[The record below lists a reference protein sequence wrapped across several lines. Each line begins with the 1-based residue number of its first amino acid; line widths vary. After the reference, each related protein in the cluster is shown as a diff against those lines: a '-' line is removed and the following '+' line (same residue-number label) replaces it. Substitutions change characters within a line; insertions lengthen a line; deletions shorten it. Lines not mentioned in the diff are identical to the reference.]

1 MRYDVIIGME
11 VHVQVRT
18 ASKMFCTCPNAF
30 GAPPNTNVCPVC
42 LGYPGVLPTPNEE
55 AIRKTIVAGLMAG
68 CDIAPYS
75 KFDRKAYWYP
85 DMPKNYQ
92 LSQYDLPF
100 CLNGAI
106 PIGGKG
112 LTGTVEPRDVRLTRI
127 HLEEDVGKST
137 HFGRH
142 SGVDFNRAGV
152 PLMELVSEP
161 DIHSADEGYLYLV
174 ALRQIMQYAGV
185 SDCDMEKGQMRCEPN
200 ISVRPHGQEAFNP
213 KTEIK
218 NLNSMKAVHHAI
230 GFEVERQIDALED
243 GETLRQQTRGWD
255 DAKGQTFVMRDKEE
269 AHDYRYF
276 PDPDLMPIQISTA
289 RLDEIRAQLP
299 EGPRARRRRFTDKF
313 GLCDYDAGVLCQD
326 KALADY
332 YEETVAAGADA
343 KRAANWVMTEVL
355 RELSHRAIAITD
367 FALRPDRLAGLIAQI
382 DNGVI
387 NDKIAKTVFAEMV
400 TSPKT
405 AADIVKE
412 KGLEQVTDDSAIDE
426 FVQQAIAENPDAVA
440 EFREG
445 KEKALNYLV
454 GQVMRFSR
462 GKANPK
468 MAADALRQALS

>member
-1 MRYDVIIGME
+1 
-11 VHVQVRT
+11 
-18 ASKMFCTCPNAF
+18 
-30 GAPPNTNVCPVC
+30 
-42 LGYPGVLPTPNEE
+42 
-55 AIRKTIVAGLMAG
+55 
-68 CDIAPYS
+68 
-75 KFDRKAYWYP
+75 
-85 DMPKNYQ
+85 
-92 LSQYDLPF
+92 
-100 CLNGAI
+100 
-106 PIGGKG
+106 
-112 LTGTVEPRDVRLTRI
+112 
-127 HLEEDVGKST
+127 
-137 HFGRH
+137 
-142 SGVDFNRAGV
+142 
-152 PLMELVSEP
+152 
-161 DIHSADEGYLYLV
+161 
-174 ALRQIMQYAGV
+174 
-185 SDCDMEKGQMRCEPN
+185 
-200 ISVRPHGQEAFNP
+200 
-213 KTEIK
+213 
-218 NLNSMKAVHHAI
+218 
-230 GFEVERQIDALED
+230 
-243 GETLRQQTRGWD
+243 
-255 DAKGQTFVMRDKEE
+255 
-269 AHDYRYF
+269 
-276 PDPDLMPIQISTA
+276 MPIEISAA

-299 EGPRARRRRFTDKF
+299 EGPRARRRRFTDEF